1 MTLNLRMK
9 ECSSFEF
16 PASIVKCY
24 LYCPMISYLI
34 LNLGV
39 KERVTEL
46 MLEGKEKHERKLRKL
61 KKEGWETNLFLKSR
75 YGVYGYVDA
84 VRKEENGYVVLEVK
98 NTEYRRK
105 AVKMHLYQ
113 AACYAIMVEENF
125 GG

>member
-1 MTLNLRMK
+1 M
-9 ECSSFEF
+9 
-16 PASIVKCY
+16 
-24 LYCPMISYLI
+24 
-34 LNLGV
+34 
-39 KERVTEL
+39 
-46 MLEGKEKHERKLRKL
+46 
-61 KKEGWETNLFLKSR
+61 KSR